1 MSPLQK
7 EVLRRYLQ
15 TFVLATIVLTMA
27 IIAFDAGKKLL
38 DEGLSPLETATLL
51 PYLLPGV
58 SRAAMQGATLLAV
71 CLVFG
76 RMAAKSELLALSSSG
91 LSPLGVI
98 WPVIALSVPISL
110 GCVWL
115 EDVSSTWGENNF
127 RRGVAEFAVDITYR
141 HLQSQKS
148 FKAGEYELTVAGVEG
163 RTLIRPNLTRSST
176 DPEQCI
182 DVHAE
187 LGRIE
192 VDHES
197 GNLAIY
203 LQYGR
208 CNMGKVGRLVFT
220 DRFKHSIP
228 LTWKQSDATSLERI
242 REQELRIGEVTAEL
256 AALSSSHE
264 REPRMIPLPPIDDA
278 TEIVSAIAHLPP
290 TDAAAPNL
298 AAPNLAAPTHAAP
311 THAARIAAT
320 ASTDPSDLV
329 SASAALPTTD
339 RRDSFSHARRLSRAA
354 GNEDDAV
361 DENDAP
367 DLDDVAECGDG
378 EHGKACG
385 VAKRRREL
393 EDMLRFERTEL
404 FWRQSLWHQKWANSF
419 CCLTFTLIGIPAAVL
434 LRRADPLS
442 SFFVCFLPI
451 LALYQPLQYF
461 GMAYSIRGQL
471 NPLWLHANNAALAVA
486 GLYGLTRILRRY

>member
-1 MSPLQK
+1 MSPLQR
-7 EVLRRYLQ
+7 EVIRRYLQ
-15 TFVLATIVLTMA
+15 TFVFATIVLTMA
-27 IIAFDAGKKLL
+27 IIAFDAGKKLI
-38 DEGLSPLETATLL
+38 DEGLSPIETAYLL

-58 SRAAMQGATLLAV
+58 ARAAMQGATLLAV

-76 RMAAKSELLALSSSG
+76 RMAAKSEFLALSSSG
-91 LSPLGVI
+91 LSPIGVI
-98 WPVIALSVPISL
+98 WPVIAISVPISL

-141 HLQSQKS
+141 NLQSQKL
-148 FKAGEYELTVAGVEG
+148 FRAGEYELTVAGVDG
-163 RTLIRPNLTRSST
+163 RTLIRPSLTRSST

-187 LGRIE
+187 LGRLE
-192 VDHES
+192 VDPET

-220 DRFKHSIP
+220 DRFKQSIP
-228 LTWKQSDATSLERI
+228 LTWQQSHATSLRRI
-242 REQELRIGEVTAEL
+242 REQEARVHDLTAKLDSLPEKL
-256 AALSSSHE
+256 E
-264 REPRMIPLPPIDDA
+264 REPRLIPLPAIDEE
-278 TEIVSAIAHLPP
+278 TEVISAIAQLPTSEFDRPTHESRIAAAASTEPSDFLSTSAMLPP
-290 TDAAAPNL
+290 TDRRESRSDL
-298 AAPNLAAPTHAAP
+298 SCSH
-311 THAARIAAT
+311 HDDDCSAAT
-320 ASTDPSDLV
+320 AGDVTGATDVGDT
-329 SASAALPTTD
+329 A
-339 RRDSFSHARRLSRAA
+339 AA
-354 GNEDDAV
+354 GDEACDRCDA
-361 DENDAP
+361 
-367 DLDDVAECGDG
+367 
-378 EHGKACG
+378 K
-385 VAKRRREL
+385 KRRREL
-393 EDMLRFERTEL
+393 EDALRFERTEL
-404 FWRQSLWHQKWANSF
+404 YWRRSLWHQKWANSF